1 MFLRNALAYSSGN
14 VVSQIARVT
23 QEFIVRR
30 LLPPAVLGVWNF
42 VLVVQGF
49 VATFD
54 AGIIDATSR
63 ELPILHGAR
72 NVDEVVKVRS
82 TAFWSKLGQNIL
94 LAFGIIVYA
103 AVSWRKYDRYFLVA
117 LGVAALL
124 VIISSVSESFI
135 MFHQSAQSYV
145 PLAKVLVLTSI
156 IYASLLSAGA
166 LLGGLGGLMLAGVAA
181 FLVQSALIARS
192 GFRHKLGIRKIWD
205 RGAFKRLIAFGL
217 PFRLVDYPA
226 QLFPLIDVLFVT
238 KFMGLEALAI
248 YATARAIF
256 TQATQ
261 IPTMM
266 GNVVIMRLFN
276 LSGGNTSRHQLGQDL
291 MRFLLAQYLIT
302 IPLII
307 CGVMG
312 VMTFLVVQ
320 LIPRYALSLPVLQT
334 ILFSF
339 YFIPQTN
346 LVRNFWVL
354 DKRIRAIGVAN
365 VVGLIGMLASYGAA
379 FFLFGINLG
388 SIALATVGG
397 YAVFFLAL
405 MFSVGREV
413 WGMQK
418 MLVLCLHVAV
428 SIIWTSSVIHFVGKE
443 PSSPGVLNGLISL
456 SLMLA
461 KSILLLSPLML
472 YASWKVEAL
481 HYLTLRHAR

>member
-1 MFLRNALAYSSGN
+1 M
-14 VVSQIARVT
+14 
-23 QEFIVRR
+23 RR
-30 LLPPAVLGVWNF
+30 LLPPPVLGIWNF

-63 ELPILHGAR
+63 ELPILHGAK
-72 NVDEVVKVRS
+72 NSVEVLKVRS
-82 TAFWSKLGQNIL
+82 TAFWSKLSQNIL
-94 LAFGIIVYA
+94 LAFGIVIYA
-103 AVSWRKYDRYFLVA
+103 AISWRKYDRYFLIA
-117 LGVAALL
+117 MGVAALL
-124 VIISSVSESFI
+124 VIITSVYESFI
-135 MFHQSAQSYV
+135 TFHQSAQSYV
-145 PLAKVLVLTSI
+145 PLAKTLVLASFF
-156 IYASLLSAGA
+156 YASLLSLGA
-166 LLGGLGGLMLAGVAA
+166 FLGGLWGLMIGGVCA
-181 FLVQSALIARS
+181 FLVQAALVVRS
-192 GFRHKLGIRKIWD
+192 GFRHNLKIGKIWD
-205 RGAFKRLIAFGL
+205 REAFKRLISFGL

-276 LSGGNTSRHQLGQDL
+276 LSGGNTSRDQLGQDL

-320 LIPRYALSLPVLQT
+320 LIPKYAPSLPILQT

-354 DKRIRAIGVAN
+354 DKRLKAIGLAN
-365 VVGLIGMLASYGAA
+365 VVGLLGMLASYGAA
-379 FFLFGINLG
+379 RFVVGISLE
-388 SIALATVGG
+388 SIALATVVG
-397 YAVFFLAL
+397 YAIFFLSL

-413 WGMQK
+413 WGIQK
-418 MLVLCLHVAV
+418 MLLLCLHVAAAIV
-428 SIIWTSSVIHFVGKE
+428 WTVLVLHFVRAA
-443 PSSPGVLNGLISL
+443 PSAPGVLNGLGSL

-461 KSILLLSPLML
+461 KSILLLSPMML
-472 YASWKVEAL
+472 YASWKVEAFQ
-481 HYLTLRHAR
+481 YLRLRHAG